1 MPQPS
6 IAAAIRRVGAF
17 SWRALPQAL
26 GLCLLVACGGGG
38 GGAVTGSA
46 PTLTLSTLKRLD
58 VSWPT
63 QHGASTI
70 RLLVDPDGDSQQPEG
85 VLADLPGDAT
95 GHALEVF
102 LPTAFFARYRL
113 EVCRPAGC
121 VVSPVASLVGN
132 LAAGVGYVKSPTT
145 AEDDHFGAR
154 VALSADGQTLAVST
168 PAKDNGTGEVAVYR
182 REALGR
188 WVLEQVL
195 RAPLGGPDEL
205 FGGALALSA
214 DGNTLAAS
222 AIGESSTPSA
232 SGQPNEDGA
241 LPNSG
246 AVYVFARVGTA
257 WSLDGAFKPVQ
268 AAQFDFFGEQVELS
282 ADGRTLVATSAWQPL
297 DFAREVHVY
306 ARLGSNWVEQTVIA
320 PAVPD
325 PGDGFG
331 SSISLSAD
339 GRWLAIG
346 DPWDDSAGSGSYP
359 AALTNEG
366 SADSGAVHVYTSLS
380 GAWVAQAFLKPGVPQ
395 DGARFGQSVDLSSDG
410 RVLVAGATEDQR
422 DGEGNL
428 DPAFAAAGAA
438 HVFERTDLGST
449 QTDYLKSRLPAAE
462 DRFGTAVAVS
472 GDGLTLAIG
481 APDDDGEDTGV
492 GGLVR
497 VDGATNSGAVQVY
510 RRQFGAWG
518 AGIRVKPS
526 HASAPRR
533 LRFGDAIALS
543 GDGAVMAV
551 GAPRQSDATSGI
563 GTNPTAY
570 DGGAFSSGAAYLY

>member
-17 SWRALPQAL
+17 SWRALPPAL

-58 VSWPT
+58 VAWPA
-63 QHGASTI
+63 QPGATAI
-70 RLLVDPDGDSQQPEG
+70 RLLVDPDGDSQQPEV

-95 GHALEVF
+95 GHTLEVF

-121 VVSPVASLVGN
+121 VVSPVASLAGDLV
-132 LAAGVGYVKSPTT
+132 AGVGYVKSPTV
-145 AEDDHFGAR
+145 ADEDHFGAR
-154 VALSADGQTLAVST
+154 VALSADGETLAVSA
-168 PAKDNGTGEVAVYR
+168 PSKDNRTGEVAVYR
-182 REALGR
+182 RQAPGQ
-188 WVLEQVL
+188 WALEQVL

-205 FGGALALSA
+205 FGVGLALSA
-214 DGNTLAAS
+214 NGRTLVAS
-222 AIGESSTPSA
+222 ASGESSSPSA
-232 SGQPNEDGA
+232 TGQLNEDGA

-246 AVYVFARVGTA
+246 AVYVFARVGTVWA
-257 WSLDGAFKPVQ
+257 LESAFKPVQ
-268 AAQFDFFGEQVELS
+268 AVEFDFFGGQVDLS
-282 ADGRTLVATSAWQPL
+282 ANGRVLVTTSVWQPL
-297 DFAREVHVY
+297 DFAREVHVFVKS
-306 ARLGSNWVEQTVIA
+306 GSDWVEQTVIA

-331 SSISLSAD
+331 ASISLSAD

-346 DPWDDSAGSGSYP
+346 DPGDDSAGSGTYP

-395 DGARFGQSVDLSSDG
+395 DGARFGQSVGLSSDG
-410 RVLVAGATEDQR
+410 RVLVVGATEDQR
-422 DGEGNL
+422 DGQGNL

-438 HVFERTDLGST
+438 HVFDRTDLPWT

-481 APDDDGEDTGV
+481 APDDDGEDIGV

-533 LRFGDAIALS
+533 LRFGDAVALS

-563 GTNPTAY
+563 GTDPTAY